1 MKENNMDKIEKVAS
15 LLGIQENVLFKYG
28 SYKAKIPLE
37 YYDEIKNNPT
47 GKLVLVTAIT
57 PTKAGEGKTTSSIG
71 LVNGLRKIG
80 IKATVVLRE
89 PSLGP
94 VFGLKGGAI
103 GGGKSII
110 VPSEDINLHFN
121 GDMHAL
127 TSSIN
132 LISAI
137 IDNHLFQGNE
147 LNIDPT
153 KIVWKRS
160 LDMNDRALREIVIGL
175 GEKNGVERKESF
187 QITVAS
193 ELMAVLCLATS
204 RDDFKHRVG
213 EIIVAYTYED
223 NPVYVKDLKIVN
235 AIMKLMNDALSPN
248 LVQTLYGNPCIVHGG
263 PFANIAHG
271 CNSLIA
277 TKMALKLSDVVVTEA
292 GFGADLGAEKFFD
305 IKCRVGKLQPDAVV
319 LVATIRALKLHGGV
333 AYEDLNKE
341 NIEALKIGIKNLNQH
356 IENLKKFEVPLIV
369 AINHFASDSESEIK
383 VLKNW
388 CLENN
393 CEISFLNAY
402 IEGPEGAVDLA
413 NKVAKVLN
421 TKETHYHPLYD
432 LDLSIKDK
440 IEKICRDIYRA
451 KNINYT
457 PEVEEK
463 IKNYVQIG
471 KANLPICIA
480 KTPMSFSDNPKL
492 LNAPSDYDILVK
504 DINLNNGAGFIVAYL
519 GNILTMPGLP
529 KVPQAVMMENEDE
542 QL

>member
-175 GEKNGVERKESF
+175 GEKNGIERKESF

>member
-1 MKENNMDKIEKVAS
+1 MDKIEKVAS